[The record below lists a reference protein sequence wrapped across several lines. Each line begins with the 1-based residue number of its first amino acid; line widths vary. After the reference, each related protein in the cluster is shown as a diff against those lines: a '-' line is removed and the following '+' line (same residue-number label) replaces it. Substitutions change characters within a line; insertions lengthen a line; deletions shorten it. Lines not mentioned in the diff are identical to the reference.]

1 MLWDDHDEYQY
12 GHGMTKLFPE
22 QGYNAAIIAYGQTG
36 TGKTYTMEGEQH
48 GPERGIIPRAVEDV
62 FAYIEND
69 TAPGSKY
76 LVRASYLQIY
86 NEVPLPQSL
95 SKCACTHKHSDQSS
109 QQDHIFA
116 PVFLKCLIAWDL

>member
-1 MLWDDHDEYQY
+1 MSPSGCTAAARCFAECLADLQVFDNTN
-12 GHGMTKLFPE
+12 HGNRGEKRLCL

-36 TGKTYTMEGEQH
+36 TGKTYTMEGAQH

-86 NEVPLPQSL
+86 NEVPNQI
-95 SKCACTHKHSDQSS
+95 CQH
-109 QQDHIFA
+109 
-116 PVFLKCLIAWDL
+116 CLCLRPIC